1 MSLPRGVSLHATEED
16 KIRHEAGHVI
26 LHWLI
31 GNTPISVQYI
41 DNGLITHLEQK
52 RNLTEQPWQHI
63 MSLLAGPVAEGND
76 EVLSELRCAYEYILN
91 CNNQFFVEGSD
102 SFRIYDHLAKINR
115 LILAAGEAA
124 TRDILDECRDLQE
137 DFIVR
142 FKKNNGLTQTE
153 IQNMFIHWD
162 NVKKWTEEE
171 KKELLKRKFEEK
183 RGLTPY

>member
-1 MSLPRGVSLHATEED
+1 
-16 KIRHEAGHVI
+16 
-26 LHWLI
+26 
-31 GNTPISVQYI
+31 
-41 DNGLITHLEQK
+41 
-52 RNLTEQPWQHI
+52 